1 MKTDEL
7 IGLLGT
13 SFEREPVGTPWMT
26 RRLALA
32 VAVGATAALFLALA
46 FLGLRPGLTQ
56 ARPLLFLA
64 LKVAFAAAVGGL
76 ALRYL
81 VRAAR
86 PGGESRVH
94 LGVVASPFLAVAAL
108 AGVSLSMTPPAHWH
122 GQISGHTWLEC
133 LVSIPVIAIVPVRRG
148 HVGCSTVRGADGSRA
163 GRCLGRPLRGC
174 RQRPRL
180 FAALHGRHR
189 SVRRRL
195 VRGDDRHLHAGR
207 GAPGTAP
214 PSLVA
219 VRFVTSSGLPDWFR
233 WAA

>member
-32 VAVGATAALFLALA
+32 VAVGATSALFLALA

-133 LVSIPVIAIVPVRRG
+133 LVSIPVIAIVPFAVITWAVRRF
-148 HVGCSTVRGADGSRA
+148 GAPTDLLRA
-163 GRCLGRPLRGC
+163 GALVGLSAGAVSALGYSLHCMDDTVPFVAVWYGGTIAICTLAGALLG
-174 RQRPRL
+174 PRL
-180 FAALHGRHR
+180 L
-189 SVRRRL
+189 
-195 VRGDDRHLHAGR
+195 
-207 GAPGTAP
+207 
-214 PSLVA
+214 
-219 VRFVTSSGLPDWFR
+219 R
-233 WAA
+233 W

>member
-26 RRLALA
+26 RRSALA
-32 VAVGATAALFLALA
+32 VAGGATAALFLALA

-133 LVSIPVIAIVPVRRG
+133 LVSIPVIAIVPFAVITWAVRRF
-148 HVGCSTVRGADGSRA
+148 GAPTDLLRA
-163 GRCLGRPLRGC
+163 GALVGLSAGAVSALGYSLHCMDDTVPFVAVWYGGTIAICTLAGALLG
-174 RQRPRL
+174 PRL
-180 FAALHGRHR
+180 L
-189 SVRRRL
+189 
-195 VRGDDRHLHAGR
+195 
-207 GAPGTAP
+207 
-214 PSLVA
+214 
-219 VRFVTSSGLPDWFR
+219 R
-233 WAA
+233 W